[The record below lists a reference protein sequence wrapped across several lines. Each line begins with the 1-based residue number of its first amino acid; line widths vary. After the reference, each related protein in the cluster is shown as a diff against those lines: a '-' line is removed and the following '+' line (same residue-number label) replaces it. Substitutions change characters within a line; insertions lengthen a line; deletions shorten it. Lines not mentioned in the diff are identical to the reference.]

1 LISRKRYEEASEQIK
16 KAAKTNRK
24 TVPEELLIIPDQPS
38 NSVLLNINVKS
49 KIYDFLISPFSSM
62 KNEKPSLDDDL
73 NQIVNTEIEP
83 KKKESFLDIF
93 RSMVMLKR
101 ILFISITW

>member
-1 LISRKRYEEASEQIK
+1 
-16 KAAKTNRK
+16 
-24 TVPEELLIIPDQPS
+24 
-38 NSVLLNINVKS
+38 
-49 KIYDFLISPFSSM
+49 M